1 MITLDENNIENVQTK
16 MYHFKDFG
24 LKSKSLDPYMRH
36 VTDRQDMK
44 LKVYGTAI
52 GTVAA
57 VTAAAVAVNKGSKA
71 KKKK

>member
-1 MITLDENNIENVQTK
+1 
-16 MYHFKDFG
+16 
-24 LKSKSLDPYMRH
+24 MRH

-57 VTAAAVAVNKGSKA
+57 VTATAVAVNKVSKA